1 MIIDCHTHLNNY
13 HDETV
18 DDIQGCLSRL
28 QTAMRRNRVDALI
41 VLTSYKVSPG
51 RPSTAAVIDAVD
63 SMPTSTSSPASPGR
77 PSARPTWRRA
87 RGFLEAGTIKGLKLY
102 PGYEPFYPA
111 DPKLAP
117 AYRLAEEFDVPVMIH
132 TGDTYSPTGRVKYS
146 HPLNVDDVAVDY
158 PKVKFVICHLGNPW
172 FRDCMEVV
180 YKNDNVYTDMSGLT
194 LGDFTDRF
202 EAYMRQQLKEMILW
216 GVNPKKVL
224 FGTDWPLAT
233 MESYLQFMEELKL
246 PPRDKELMQHRNT
259 AELFKLDVAEK
270 PTLGIGSLFRVSETG
285 RLRRANPAPRR
296 RRRSPARRDPP
307 RRARADGCG
316 ASRPAPAA
324 TLRSRR
330 RRRST
335 RVRPRVESPDVE
347 L

>member
-13 HDETV
+13 HDETI

-28 QTAMRRNRVDALI
+28 QTAMRRNRVDAALI
-41 VLTSYKVSPG
+41 LTSYKVSPG
-51 RPSTAAVIDAVD
+51 RPSTAAVIEAVEQYANLFVVAGISWKTFGETD
-63 SMPTSTSSPASPGR
+63 LTAL
-77 PSARPTWRRA
+77 

-117 AYRLAEEFDVPVMIH
+117 AYQLAEEFDVPVMIH

-146 HPLNVDDVAVDY
+146 HPINVDDAAVDY

-233 MESYLQFMEELKL
+233 MESYVQFMEELKL
-246 PPRDKELMQHRNT
+246 PARDKELMQHRNT
-259 AELFKLDVAEK
+259 AELFKLDVPAR
-270 PTLGIGSLFRVSETG
+270 PTLGIGSLFR
-285 RLRRANPAPRR
+285 RI
-296 RRRSPARRDPP
+296 
-307 RRARADGCG
+307 
-316 ASRPAPAA
+316 
-324 TLRSRR
+324 
-330 RRRST
+330 
-335 RVRPRVESPDVE
+335 
-347 L
+347 